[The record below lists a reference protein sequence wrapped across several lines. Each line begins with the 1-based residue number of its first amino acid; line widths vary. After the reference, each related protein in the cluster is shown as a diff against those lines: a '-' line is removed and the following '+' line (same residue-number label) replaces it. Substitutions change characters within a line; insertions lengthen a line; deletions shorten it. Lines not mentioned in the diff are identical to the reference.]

1 MALHLSCCKGGLQ
14 ARGRNLATVLPSL
27 SKKPGSGQPPGAG
40 QRLWG
45 VRWEHTMW
53 ERNNESSDA
62 ISVLR
67 IVGKLPKRPAWE
79 LTLGFLPGPIAAPEK
94 LNTQKSLKTPLQ
106 EVRGCPQGKDLE
118 FCLLLSLRGR

>member
-1 MALHLSCCKGGLQ
+1 
-14 ARGRNLATVLPSL
+14 
-27 SKKPGSGQPPGAG
+27 
-40 QRLWG
+40 
-45 VRWEHTMW
+45 MW

-79 LTLGFLPGPIAAPEK
+79 LTLGFLPGPTAAPEK